1 MIVSNSNKSITVSS
15 SVLINLP
22 LFPRKILQRFVELF
36 TSTRLLAD
44 STIRKSWD
52 WMILIMSIWA
62 TFSVPVQV
70 CFNEKIYYSR
80 DVSHFFHCHEI
91 AIEMRFCKL
100 IHERQSINLA

>member
-80 DVSHFFHCHEI
+80 DVSFFFI
-91 AIEMRFCKL
+91 VMRLQLKCGFA
-100 IHERQSINLA
+100 N